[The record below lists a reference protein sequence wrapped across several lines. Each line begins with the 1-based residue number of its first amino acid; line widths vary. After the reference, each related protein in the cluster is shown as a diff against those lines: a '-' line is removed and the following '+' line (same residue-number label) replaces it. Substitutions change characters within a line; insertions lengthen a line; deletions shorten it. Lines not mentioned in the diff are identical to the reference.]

1 MVVAGGG
8 FVYRAKRNNIYCQRE
23 REMQMSSVERNER
36 GELFGR
42 SECSSTTALC
52 YSGIGDG

>member
-1 MVVAGGG
+1 
-8 FVYRAKRNNIYCQRE
+8 
-23 REMQMSSVERNER
+23 MQMSSVERNER

-52 YSGIGDG
+52 YSGIGDGWFRLEVNKYIREGDETLMMSASV